1 MTRSAE
7 DGAARADRIAGII
20 AIVVVAA
27 SVVIRARPRRPAGAP
42 GALLPRRMI

>member
-20 AIVVVAA
+20 AIVVVTA
-27 SVVIRARPRRPAGAP
+27 SVVIRARRPAGAP